1 VEVGEA
7 VLALDLIN
15 TQLDLAERVLLA
27 LVQVSEGDLEDTA
40 LQGVVGVLHTLGA
53 VDEGLADV
61 ANLKGGRSLD
71 IVPVLA
77 GEGIDTIIFLKG
89 EDIACRRMRI
99 VVLGWF
105 VCWMMTAFAVV
116 DR

>member
-15 TQLDLAERVLLA
+15 TQLDLAEGVLLG

-40 LQGVVGVLHTLGA
+40 LQGIVGVLHTLGA
-53 VDEGLADV
+53 VDKSLANV
-61 ANLKGGRSLD
+61 ANLESGRSLD

-77 GEGIDTIIFLKG
+77 GEGVNAIRFESLTEVTVSISS
-89 EDIACRRMRI
+89 ARMNY
-99 VVLGWF
+99 WHF
-105 VCWMMTAFAVV
+105 SF
-116 DR
+116 D